1 MSEQKEI
8 LQESVTRLFGALVTR
23 DALKAA
29 EEGNWPA
36 ALWSALEENGLTQPL
51 TPEDQGGVGASWDD
65 VFVVLRAAGYFAAPV
80 PLAETI
86 VAGWLL
92 SQAGLP
98 VPPGPLTIAHR
109 GQATGLKAVKSRSG
123 WRVSGRLT
131 AVPCGR
137 HASHVVTLTEIEG
150 GLRPALLPVQGAAV
164 EHDLNIAREP
174 RDTLAFDAAPAEIG
188 AAVDTSGDGDAVR
201 LYGAMARS
209 AQMAGACERALAE
222 AVQYAQDRVQ
232 FGRPIGKFQAIQHQL
247 AALAAKSAQATMAA
261 AAAFRAADRGDPR
274 FEAACAKI
282 VAGEAAGLAA
292 AVSHQVHGAIGFT
305 YEHALHFTT
314 RRLWSWRPEFGAE
327 SHWAEELGRRTAA
340 RGPQTLWTELTE
352 RQSGRAH
359 RG

>member
-1 MSEQKEI
+1 MSEQKAI
-8 LQESVTRLFGALVTR
+8 LEESVTRLFGDLVTR
-23 DALKAA
+23 EALTEA
-29 EEGNWPA
+29 EHGNWPA
-36 ALWSALEENGLTQPL
+36 TLWTALEENGLTLPL
-51 TPEDQGGVGASWDD
+51 TPEDRGGVGASWDD

-92 SQAGLP
+92 TEAGIQVPTGPLAIAHTGQAG
-98 VPPGPLTIAHR
+98 
-109 GQATGLKAVKSRSG
+109 GLAAKKSGGG
-123 WRVSGRLT
+123 WRVSGRLA
-131 AVPCGR
+131 AVPFGR
-137 HASHVVTLTEIEG
+137 HARHVVTLAEVDG
-150 GLRPALLPVQGAAV
+150 GLKPALIAV
-164 EHDLNIAREP
+164 ESASVTHNLNIAREP

-188 AAVDTSGDGDAVR
+188 VAVAVSGDGNGVR

-261 AAAFRAADRGDPR
+261 AAAFRAADHGDPR
-274 FEAACAKI
+274 FEVACAKI

-305 YEHALHFTT
+305 YEHALHFAT

-327 SHWAEELGRRTAA
+327 SQWADELGRRTAA
-340 RGPQTLWTELTE
+340 RGPESLWTDLTE
-352 RQSGRAH
+352 RQSGR
-359 RG
+359 RP